1 MLKVNNFLI
10 LILLFSFN
18 LLSQKEYTLEQCEE
32 QFLKNNLL
40 LLASNFNI
48 EASKALTIQAKLW
61 DNPIFSAE
69 ANAINPQNNH
79 YFDLGSKGQKAFA
92 IQQVIYLGNK
102 KKNQVNYAKVNEEL
116 AELEF
121 QDLLRNLKIQLRRSF
136 YFIYFNNKKIQKTDI
151 QISNI
156 DTLVNA
162 YEVQT
167 KKGNLP
173 LQELVRLQSLLI
185 NFKNSRIEIINN
197 SYEQQSILKL
207 LLNEEQLIVP
217 ILNETIVQ
225 KYASQEILSI
235 DLLDSMAIQNRP
247 DYKLSLKNIES
258 NEWNVKWQKS
268 LAIPDLNLGTSYD
281 QRGGA
286 FQNQVNLTV
295 GIPIP
300 LWNRNQGRIKQ
311 SQVLLDQ
318 SKVDNQLTILR
329 LKTEVSESLNKWNI
343 SKANF
348 NQLTESM
355 ISDFE
360 IVYEGVLINFQKR
373 NISILE
379 FTDYMESY
387 NQMSIQINELMKNV
401 IISAEELNATL
412 NNSIFK

>member
-1 MLKVNNFLI
+1 MLKVNNLLI
-10 LILLFSFN
+10 LFLLFSSKLFC
-18 LLSQKEYTLEQCEE
+18 QKELTLVKCEE

-40 LLASNFNI
+40 LLASNYNI
-48 EASKALTIQAKLW
+48 EASRALTIQAKLW

-69 ANAINPQNNH
+69 ANAINPQNNR
-79 YFDLGSKGQKAFA
+79 YFDTGSKGQKAFA

-102 KKNQVNYAKVNEEL
+102 KKNQVQYSKINEEL

-136 YFIYFNNKKIQKTDI
+136 YFIYFNNKKIETTDL
-151 QISNI
+151 QIANI

-173 LQELVRLQSLLI
+173 LQELVRLQSLLM

-207 LLNEEQLIVP
+207 LLNEEQTIKPIIDELIVK
-217 ILNETIVQ
+217 
-225 KYASQEILSI
+225 KYAEKEIPTI
-235 DLLDSMAIQNRP
+235 NLLDSMAIKNRP
-247 DYKLSLKNIES
+247 DYRMSLKNIES

-268 LAIPDLNLGTSYD
+268 LSIPDLNLGVSYD

-286 FQNQVNLTV
+286 FQNQVNLTM

-318 SKVDNQLTILR
+318 SKVDNQLTVLS
-329 LKTEVSESLNKWNI
+329 LKTEVSEAVNKWTA
-343 SKANF
+343 SRSNF
-348 NQLTESM
+348 TQLSESM
-355 ISDFE
+355 ILDFE
-360 IVYEGVLINFQKR
+360 IVYQGVLFNFQKR
-373 NISILE
+373 NISLLE

-387 NQMSIQINELMKNV
+387 NQMSIQMNELKKNV
-401 IISAEELNATL
+401 IISAEELNTTL
-412 NNSIFK
+412 NSSIF